1 MTFIEAQFPTDISF
15 GSAGGPEYK
24 TIVVAAE
31 SGAEQ
36 RISLWPRGRGRWDVS
51 KGVQKPAQWTTLI
64 AFFRAMQGRAKGF
77 RYKDWLDYQAV
88 MEPMANTGGTVL
100 QLVKTYTQSGA
111 SEVRKILK
119 PIPSTSP
126 TWPTAGIQLYKD
138 GAIMAGGYSVDYTAG
153 LVTLAAAA
161 PASAFAWSGEFDVP
175 VRFDSDAM
183 KMTAQDGYSE
193 WSQITVVELPYY

>member
-24 TIVVAAE
+24 TVVVAAE

-36 RISLWPRGRGRWDVS
+36 RISLWPRGRLRWDVS
-51 KGVQKPAQWTTLI
+51 KGVQKPAQWTLLI

-77 RYKDWLDYQAV
+77 RYKDWLDYQAAQ
-88 MEPMANTGGTVL
+88 EPLANTGGTVL

-111 SEVRKILK
+111 SEVRKITK
-119 PIPSTSP
+119 PLSGTSP
-126 TWPTAGIQLYKD
+126 TWAVAGIKLYKD
-138 GAIMAGGYSVDYTAG
+138 GVVMTGGYAVDYTTG

-161 PASAFAWSGEFDVP
+161 PGSAFAWSGEFDVP